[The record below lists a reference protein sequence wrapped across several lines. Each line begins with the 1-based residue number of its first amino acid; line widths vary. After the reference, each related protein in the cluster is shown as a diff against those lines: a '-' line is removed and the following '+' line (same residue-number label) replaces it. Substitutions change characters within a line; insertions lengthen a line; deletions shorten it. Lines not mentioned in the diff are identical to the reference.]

1 MTHEDTASTDHHR
14 AAFLADVVAGLSAPV
29 KQIPPKYFYDDAGS
43 ELFDRICELPE
54 YYVTRTETAILR
66 DYARDIGDA
75 LGARVMLIE
84 PGSGSSAKVHLL
96 LDVLEDPVA
105 YVPVEIS
112 REHML
117 ASLAPLRE
125 RYPGLEILPVA
136 ADFTAGFTVPES
148 TREPARR
155 VVFFPGSTI
164 GNFRPDDALTLLSR
178 FAAVAGPGG
187 GLLLGADLRKSPA
200 VLEPAYDD
208 SAGVTAAFNRNVLT
222 RINRELGGDFDPG
235 AFRHR
240 ALWNEPESRVEMH
253 LVSLRDQRVHVGGTA
268 FDFRAGE
275 PIVTE
280 YSHKYTLAGM
290 ADLAQQAGFRVEQVW
305 TDEQEWFSVQYLVR

>member
-1 MTHEDTASTDHHR
+1 MTHQETASTDHST
-14 AAFLADVVAGLSAPV
+14 FLADVLSGLSAPV
-29 KQIPPKYFYDDAGS
+29 KQIPPKYFYDDTGS

-54 YYVTRTETAILR
+54 YYVTRTETGILQS
-66 DYARDIGDA
+66 YAPDIGEA
-75 LGARVMLIE
+75 LGPGTMLIE

-96 LDVLEDPVA
+96 LDALEDPVA
-105 YVPVEIS
+105 YVPIEIS

-117 ASLAPLRE
+117 ANLAPLRE

-136 ADFTAGFTVPES
+136 ADFTAGFTVPGS

-164 GNFRPDDALTLLSR
+164 GNFRPEDALTLLTR

-208 SAGVTAAFNRNVLT
+208 SAGVTAAFNRNVLA

-240 ALWNEPESRVEMH
+240 ALWNDAESRVEMH

-290 ADLAQQAGFRVEQVW
+290 ADMAEQAGFRVEQVW
-305 TDEQEWFSVQYLVR
+305 TDEREWFSVQYLVR